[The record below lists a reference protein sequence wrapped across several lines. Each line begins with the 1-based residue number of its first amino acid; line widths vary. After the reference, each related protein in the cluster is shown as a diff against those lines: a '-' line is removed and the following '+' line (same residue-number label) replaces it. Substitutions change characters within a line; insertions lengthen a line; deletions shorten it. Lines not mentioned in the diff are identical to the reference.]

1 MKIADRKTVA
11 SIVATMVLTSFI
23 ASGLAQELSIPD
35 SGLDASVR
43 QALEKPKGALSAQ
56 DLLSLTNPDAS
67 QRNISQLTTL
77 VVRQ

>member
-1 MKIADRKTVA
+1 MKIADRKTIA

-43 QALEKPKGALSAQ
+43 QALQKPRGPLSAQ